1 MIVEDL
7 ASPRH
12 RTFRDHDS
20 PSGDR
25 LDGRFEQMDRKVD
38 QIGLQVGEIVAML
51 RDRPWRS

>member
-38 QIGLQVGEIVAML
+38 QIGLQVGEIIAML